1 MKKEDVFKCRGVMEL
16 DTTDELAVFVDNLF
30 KEFTMETLTAV
41 NRLLDKHSFMGTEWQ
56 AIHDCQRE
64 ILSLIPKDLVERNHS
79 LFD

>member
-1 MKKEDVFKCRGVMEL
+1 MRKEDVFKCQGIMEL
-16 DTTDELAVFVDNLF
+16 DTTDELAVFVDNIF
-30 KEFTMETLTAV
+30 KEFAMESLTAV
-41 NRLLDKHSFMGTEWQ
+41 NKLLDKYPFMGAEWQ